1 MKTILL
7 TGITGFIAKRIA
19 KDLLDQG
26 YHVRGSLRSMS
37 RADEVRAALGAPE
50 QLDFVELD
58 LGKDDGWTEAMKGV
72 DALLHTASPFPLVQP
87 KDEQEIIKPAVD
99 GTLRA
104 LRAADA
110 AGITRVVLTSSMVA
124 IMHVDRPA
132 EHKFGPQDW
141 TDINHPTASAYVK
154 SKTLAEKAAWDFV
167 ADHPDMQL
175 TTIHPGLVCGT
186 PMDRHFGTSLEVI
199 ERIWLGK
206 DSMVPNFC
214 LPVVDLADVSALHM
228 AALNT
233 PASVG
238 QRVIAAES
246 AWMYPEMASIL
257 KQAFPDRKISDR
269 KAPKLVLRLLSMF
282 DPAVKSILPQLD
294 RVLEID
300 NSNARSL
307 FDHHFVSG
315 REAMI
320 ASAKFLEAQQNG

>member
-1 MKTILL
+1 
-7 TGITGFIAKRIA
+7 
-19 KDLLDQG
+19 
-26 YHVRGSLRSMS
+26 
-37 RADEVRAALGAPE
+37 
-50 QLDFVELD
+50 
-58 LGKDDGWTEAMKGV
+58 
-72 DALLHTASPFPLVQP
+72 
-87 KDEQEIIKPAVD
+87 
-99 GTLRA
+99 
-104 LRAADA
+104 
-110 AGITRVVLTSSMVA
+110 
-124 IMHVDRPA
+124 
-132 EHKFGPQDW
+132 HKFGPQDW

-206 DSMVPNFC
+206 DPMVPNFC
-214 LPVVDLADVSALHM
+214 LPVVDLADVSALHV